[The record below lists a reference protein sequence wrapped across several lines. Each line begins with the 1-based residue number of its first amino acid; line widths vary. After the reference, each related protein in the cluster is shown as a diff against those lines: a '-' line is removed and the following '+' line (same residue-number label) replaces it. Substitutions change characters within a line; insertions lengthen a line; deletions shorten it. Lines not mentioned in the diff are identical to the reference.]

1 MGQKPIYPEK
11 PSSGFF
17 SRVFDSDVRRLV
29 GDESCGR
36 GNGEGLGH
44 SSRRTVAFGFTMSSV
59 RIARV
64 AVLLVL
70 SVVAAMSVARV
81 ASLSDEEA
89 MEIAV
94 EGNKLFYDLYESKD
108 YEKIVEDLYCSEGVV
123 R

>member
-1 MGQKPIYPEK
+1 
-11 PSSGFF
+11 
-17 SRVFDSDVRRLV
+17 
-29 GDESCGR
+29 
-36 GNGEGLGH
+36 
-44 SSRRTVAFGFTMSSV
+44 MSSV
-59 RIARV
+59 RIARS

-94 EGNKLFYDLYESKD
+94 EGNKLYYELLESKD
-108 YEKIVEDLYCSEGVV
+108 YEKIVEDLYCSGGVV